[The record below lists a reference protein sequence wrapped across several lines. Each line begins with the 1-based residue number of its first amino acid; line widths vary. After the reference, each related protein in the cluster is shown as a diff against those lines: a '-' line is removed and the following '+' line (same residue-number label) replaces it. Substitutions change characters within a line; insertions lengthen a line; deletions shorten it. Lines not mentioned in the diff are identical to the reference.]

1 CFQNC
6 RRSYTVRDT
15 ETGTEFNIDNRYV
28 MSPRDLCTLEFFD
41 RILESGV
48 SVLKIEGRGRSADYV
63 AHVVRVYRAALDQW
77 LRGEPLRP
85 EQLAKWEEELA
96 SVFNRGFWKGGYYL
110 GNRLGEWAACGD
122 SQATVRKEFVG
133 RIVNYYKKPEVAELL
148 MTSGELVPGDRI
160 LVTGDTTGAQELKVD
175 EFLLD
180 GVAVN
185 PAKKGMDV
193 TFLCPLRLRTNDKVY
208 KLMERNRS

>member
-1 CFQNC
+1 
-6 RRSYTVRDT
+6 
-15 ETGTEFNIDNRYV
+15 

-77 LRGEPLRP
+77 MRGEPLRP
-85 EQLAKWEEELA
+85 GQLAKWEEELA

-110 GNRLGEWAACGD
+110 GNKLGEWAACGD